1 MSIEGKL
8 LEGLLTNFNN
18 GQAAPFY
25 IARAKSQ
32 EQIKEWEYTLISKFF
47 NSNYESLLE
56 NGHPDLLFIEKGE
69 KEKNYTVDDPSLE
82 EFFRLLPYGP
92 TKSSH
97 RFFIIHEGHKLT
109 ERLLNKLLKTLE
121 EPPKNTT
128 IIINLP
134 SEYKILE
141 TITSRAITISLPT
154 LDSYPAIEKLKNAE
168 QFRDL
173 LADKLESNGHS
184 FKDSFKFLSGDL
196 GTQEY
201 INSLK
206 KKRDEI
212 PVVLSSIIETLNET
226 NANHQNHQLLLDEI
240 QKLEEAMIYHSFS
253 NSGMYRLLTR
263 LAI

>member
-8 LEGLLTNFNN
+8 LEGLLTNFKN

-32 EQIKEWEYTLISKFF
+32 DQIKEWEYTLISKFF
-47 NSNYESLLE
+47 NSNFDSLIE
-56 NGHPDLLFIEKGE
+56 NGHPDLLFITKGE

-92 TKSSH
+92 TKSTH

-141 TITSRAITISLPT
+141 TITSRAITITLPT
-154 LDSYPAIEKLKNAE
+154 HGNYQALEKLSDKK
-168 QFRDL
+168 QFKEM
-173 LADKLESNGHS
+173 LADKLEANGHS
-184 FKDSFKFLSGDL
+184 FKDSFKFLAGEL

-206 KKRDEI
+206 KKREEI
-212 PVVLSSIIETLNET
+212 PLVLSSIIDTLNESD
-226 NANHQNHQLLLDEI
+226 ANHQNQQLLLDEI
-240 QKLEEAMIYHSFS
+240 QKVEEALIYHSFS
-253 NSGMYRLLTR
+253 NSGMYRLLTQ
-263 LAI
+263 LIV